1 MITLEGEF
9 DLYGQAGLKHALEP
23 ARHAPSV
30 IVDFSK
36 VRYIDSSA
44 LSVIVTVHR
53 DRIKAGLRRPSIAAA
68 NPQIKR
74 LLSLTQV
81 DRLWLL
87 CDTVDEARSALE
99 KQ

>member
-9 DLYGQAGLKHALEP
+9 DLYGQAGLKHVLEP
-23 ARHAPSV
+23 ARHAESV
-30 IVDFSK
+30 IVDFTR

-53 DRIKAGLRRPSIAAA
+53 DRMKAGLSRPTVAGAS
-68 NPQIKR
+68 PQIKR

-87 CDTVDEARSALE
+87 CDTVDEARGVLQ